1 MQCNTNSC
9 CLLSVYVANVS
20 HPHRNFICYFFYKE
34 IDSMRLYPQKVC
46 GGLTLYTNF
55 SICEIQPSFYFIK

>member
-1 MQCNTNSC
+1 MLQMYLILTEISF
-9 CLLSVYVANVS
+9 A
-20 HPHRNFICYFFYKE
+20 IFFYKE